1 MNFHRIG
8 FSLPRLVRSLF
19 PEGGMAAAPTTS
31 IGSRTTASMLTEIE
45 CGPAAEVVMAVR
57 YTSEA

>member
-1 MNFHRIG
+1 
-8 FSLPRLVRSLF
+8 
-19 PEGGMAAAPTTS
+19 MAAAPTTS